1 MRKSTGSLALVVA
14 LAAVVSGCST
24 FRSEEVTVPWNSV
37 PAVVQSTIEAH
48 KYGGVVSQIEMER
61 TKCGLVYEAK
71 VQGQAGK
78 CSEIKVAEDGKLL
91 KYKME
96 K

>member
-1 MRKSTGSLALVVA
+1 MRKSTDPVALVVA

-37 PAVVQSTIEAH
+37 PAVVQSMIEAH
-48 KYGGVVSQIEMER
+48 KYGGIVGKVEMESK
-61 TKCGLVYEAK
+61 KCGIVYEAK
-71 VQGQAGK
+71 VQGPEGR
-78 CSEIKVAEDGKLL
+78 CSEITVADNGKLL
-91 KYKME
+91 KYKTE

>member
-1 MRKSTGSLALVVA
+1 MKKTTGHWLLVMA

-24 FRSEEVTVPWNSV
+24 FRTEEVTVPWNSV
-37 PAVVQSTIEAH
+37 PSVVQSTIESH
-48 KYGGVVSQIEMER
+48 KFGGIVEKVEMES
-61 TKCGLVYEAK
+61 KECGIVYEAK
-71 VQGQAGK
+71 IQGPEGK
-78 CSEIKVAEDGKLL
+78 CAKVTVAKDGTLL

>member
-1 MRKSTGSLALVVA
+1 LVLVAA

-48 KYGGVVSQIEMER
+48 KYGGGVSKVEMER
-61 TKCGLVYEAK
+61 TKCGIVYEAK

-78 CSEIKVAEDGKLL
+78 CSEVKVAEDGKLL
-91 KYKME
+91 KYKVE

>member
-48 KYGGVVSQIEMER
+48 TYGGTVGKVEKE
-61 TKCGLVYEAK
+61 TKKCGIVYEAK
-71 VQGQAGK
+71 VKGPDGQ
-78 CSEIKVAEDGKLL
+78 CSEIKVAADGKLL
-91 KYKME
+91 KYKVE